1 MSGWTLFSTH
11 GLVLLSVA
19 DKPEV
24 TTREIADNLGMTER
38 SVQRA
43 VSDLDSA
50 GYIKREKVGR
60 HNRYDVNGEKPLRS
74 PINQDKSVDNL
85 LAELTDSS

>member
-1 MSGWTLFSTH
+1 MSEWSLLSTH

-24 TTREIADNLGMTER
+24 TTREIADNLGMAER

-43 VSDLDSA
+43 VTDLDEA
-50 GYIKREKVGR
+50 GYIKRKKVGR
-60 HNRYDVNGEKPLRS
+60 RNRYDVNSKKPLRG
-74 PINQDKSVDNL
+74 PIKQDKRVADL
-85 LAELTDSS
+85 LTGLAK

>member
-1 MSGWTLFSTH
+1 MSEWSLLSTH

-24 TTREIADNLGMTER
+24 TTREIADNLGMAER

-43 VSDLDSA
+43 VSDLDST
-50 GYIKREKVGR
+50 GYIRRKKVGR
-60 HNRYDVNGEKPLRS
+60 RNRYDVNHKKPLRS
-74 PINQDKSVDNL
+74 PIKQDKRVADL
-85 LAELTDSS
+85 LNGLTE

>member
-1 MSGWTLFSTH
+1 MSEWSLLSTH

-24 TTREIADNLGMTER
+24 TTREMADDLGMTER

-43 VSDLDSA
+43 VSDLDGE
-50 GYIKREKVGR
+50 GYIKRQKVGR
-60 HNRYDVNGEKPLRS
+60 RNRYDVNRKKPLRS
-74 PINQDKSVDNL
+74 PIKQDKSVDNL
-85 LAELTDSS
+85 LAQLVT

>member
-1 MSGWTLFSTH
+1 MSEWSLLSTH

-19 DKPEV
+19 DKPET

-43 VSDLDSA
+43 ITDLDGE
-50 GYIKREKVGR
+50 GYIRRKRVGR
-60 HNRYDVNGEKPLRS
+60 HNKYQVNRKKPLRS
-74 PINQDKSVDNL
+74 PIKQDKRVADL
-85 LAELTDSS
+85 LTGLAK

>member
-1 MSGWTLFSTH
+1 MSEWSLLSTH

-24 TTREIADNLGMTER
+24 TTREIADNLGMAER

-43 VSDLDSA
+43 VSDLDST
-50 GYIKREKVGR
+50 GYIRRERVGR
-60 HNRYDVNGEKPLRS
+60 RNRYDVNHKKPLRN
-74 PINQDKSVDNL
+74 PVKKDKRVADL
-85 LAELTDSS
+85 LNGLTE

>member
-1 MSGWTLFSTH
+1 MSEWSLLSTH

-24 TTREIADNLGMTER
+24 TTREMADDLGMTER

-43 VSDLDSA
+43 VTELDGA
-50 GYIKREKVGR
+50 GYIKRKKVGR
-60 HNRYDVNGEKPLRS
+60 RNKYQVNGKKPLRS
-74 PINQDKSVDNL
+74 PIKQDKSVDDL
-85 LAELTDSS
+85 LTKLTK

>member
-1 MSGWTLFSTH
+1 MSEWSLLSTH

-24 TTREIADNLGMTER
+24 TTREIADNLGMAER

-43 VSDLDSA
+43 VSDLDST
-50 GYIKREKVGR
+50 GYIRRERVGR
-60 HNRYDVNGEKPLRS
+60 RNRYDVNHQKPLRS
-74 PINQDKSVDNL
+74 PIKQDKRVADL
-85 LAELTDSS
+85 LNGLTE

>member
-1 MSGWTLFSTH
+1 MSEWTLLSTH

-24 TTREIADNLGMTER
+24 TTREMADDLGMTER
-38 SVQRA
+38 TVQRA

-50 GYIKREKVGR
+50 GYIKRKRVGR
-60 HNRYDVNGEKPLRS
+60 RNRYDVNGEKLLPD
-74 PINQDKSVDNL
+74 PIKPDKSVDNL
-85 LAELTDSS
+85 LAELIE

>member
-1 MSGWTLFSTH
+1 MSDWTLLTTH

-24 TTREIADNLGMTER
+24 TTREIANNLGMAER

-43 VSDLDSA
+43 VADLDSA

-60 HNRYDVNGEKPLRS
+60 RNRYDVNRKKPLRS
-74 PINQDKSVDNL
+74 SIKQDKSVDNL
-85 LAELTDSS
+85 LAELIPR

>member
-1 MSGWTLFSTH
+1 MSDWTLLTTH

-24 TTREIADNLGMTER
+24 TTREIANNLGMAER

-43 VSDLDSA
+43 VADLDSA

-60 HNRYDVNGEKPLRS
+60 RNRYDVNRKKPLRS
-74 PINQDKSVDNL
+74 SIKQGKSVDNL
-85 LAELTDSS
+85 LAELIPR

>member
-1 MSGWTLFSTH
+1 MSEWSLLSTH

-19 DKPEV
+19 DKPET
-24 TTREIADNLGMTER
+24 TTREMADNLGMTER

-50 GYIKREKVGR
+50 GYIKRKKVGR
-60 HNRYDVNGEKPLRS
+60 RNRYDVNGEKPLRS
-74 PINQDKSVDNL
+74 PIKQDKSVDNL
-85 LAELTDSS
+85 LAQLVTK

>member
-1 MSGWTLFSTH
+1 MPDWTLLSTH

-24 TTREIADNLGMTER
+24 TTREIADTIGIAER
-38 SVQRA
+38 SVQRV

-50 GYIKREKVGR
+50 DYIKRKRVGR
-60 HNRYDVNGEKPLRS
+60 RNHYDVNREKPLRS
-74 PINQDKSVDNL
+74 PVKQDKSVGDL
-85 LAELTDSS
+85 LNGLTE

>member
-1 MSGWTLFSTH
+1 MSEWSLLSTH

-24 TTREIADNLGMTER
+24 TTREIANDLGMAER

-43 VSDLDSA
+43 VSDLDST
-50 GYIKREKVGR
+50 GYIRRERVGR
-60 HNRYDVNGEKPLRS
+60 RNRYDVNHKKPLRS
-74 PINQDKSVDNL
+74 PIKQDKSVDDL
-85 LAELTDSS
+85 LTKLTK

>member
-1 MSGWTLFSTH
+1 MSDWTLLTTH

-24 TTREIADNLGMTER
+24 TTREIANNLGMAER

-43 VSDLDSA
+43 VADLDSA
-50 GYIKREKVGR
+50 GYIKRGKVGR
-60 HNRYDVNGEKPLRS
+60 RNRYDVNRKKPLRS
-74 PINQDKSVDNL
+74 SIKQDKSVDNL
-85 LAELTDSS
+85 LAELIPR

>member
-1 MSGWTLFSTH
+1 MSDWNLLTTH

-24 TTREIADNLGMTER
+24 TTREIADNLGMAER

-43 VSDLDSA
+43 VSDLDGA
-50 GYIKREKVGR
+50 GYIRRKKVGR
-60 HNRYDVNGEKPLRS
+60 RNRYDVNRKKPLRS
-74 PINQDKSVDNL
+74 PIKQDKRVADL
-85 LAELTDSS
+85 LTRLIE

>member
-1 MSGWTLFSTH
+1 MSEWSLLSTH

-19 DKPEV
+19 DKPET
-24 TTREIADNLGMTER
+24 TTREIADNLGVTER

-43 VSDLDSA
+43 VSDLDGA

-60 HNRYDVNGEKPLRS
+60 CNRYDVNGEKPLRS
-74 PINQDKSVDNL
+74 PIKQDKSVDDL
-85 LAELTDSS
+85 LTGLAE

>member
-1 MSGWTLFSTH
+1 MSEWSLLSTH

-24 TTREIADNLGMTER
+24 TTREIADNLGMAER

-43 VSDLDSA
+43 VTDLDST
-50 GYIKREKVGR
+50 GYIRRKKVGR
-60 HNRYDVNGEKPLRS
+60 RNKYQVNGKKPLRS
-74 PINQDKSVDNL
+74 PIKQDKSVDDLLNG
-85 LAELTDSS
+85 LAE

>member
-1 MSGWTLFSTH
+1 MPSWTLLSTH

-24 TTREIADNLGMTER
+24 TTREMANNLGMAER

-43 VSDLDSA
+43 INDLDSA
-50 GYIKREKVGR
+50 GYIKRERVGR
-60 HNRYDVNGEKPLRS
+60 RNRYDVNGEKPLPN
-74 PINQDKSVDNL
+74 PIKPDKSVDDL
-85 LAELTDSS
+85 LNGLTK

>member
-1 MSGWTLFSTH
+1 MSEWSLLSTH

-24 TTREIADNLGMTER
+24 TTREIANNLGMAER

-43 VSDLDSA
+43 VTDLDST
-50 GYIKREKVGR
+50 GYIRRKRVGR
-60 HNRYDVNGEKPLRS
+60 RNKYQVNGKKPLRS
-74 PINQDKSVDNL
+74 PIKQDKSVNDLLNG
-85 LAELTDSS
+85 LAE

>member
-1 MSGWTLFSTH
+1 MSEWSLLSTH

-24 TTREIADNLGMTER
+24 TTREIADNLGMAER

-60 HNRYDVNGEKPLRS
+60 RNRYDVNGEKPLRS
-74 PINQDKSVDNL
+74 PIKQDKSVDDL
-85 LAELTDSS
+85 LIRLTE

>member
-1 MSGWTLFSTH
+1 MSEWSLLSTH

-24 TTREIADNLGMTER
+24 TTREIADNLGMAER

-43 VSDLDSA
+43 VSDLDST
-50 GYIKREKVGR
+50 GYIRRERVGR
-60 HNRYDVNGEKPLRS
+60 RNRYDVNHKKPLRN
-74 PINQDKSVDNL
+74 PVKKDKRVRDL
-85 LAELTDSS
+85 LNGLTE